1 MLSTSQKTRLFLNY
15 IHKQMYSSSQSFE
28 RIIHNHFSDCQI
40 EKAGGVRWCSEA
52 PRTLGRIEW
61 NIIANDSDFF
71 CFSQTKLP
79 SSLNDSIIQQNCCRC
94 WHENGSFLNFQQFQ
108 FEGVDSN
115 FFLPWSTSRWEFC
128 FVHCLHVFF
137 YLILKI
143 KFRTKLTKAEIQ
155 KKPPKFSNTCYK

>member
-28 RIIHNHFSDCQI
+28 RIIHNHFCDCQI

-52 PRTLGRIEW
+52 LRTLGRIEW

-137 YLILKI
+137 YLILEI

-155 KKPPKFSNTCYK
+155 KKPPKFSNSCYK